1 MLIRGTIAASRN
13 AQDLRNDAQVLA
25 EAGCAAR
32 AYSLAALAVEEAGKA
47 ASLVLLTV
55 MPKAVRARA
64 PVGRMLEWHQLKQ
77 VQGLLIARQP
87 YRLTEVASWLGAMPA
102 GELAQ
107 FLATLVAPAD
117 EADCLKR
124 RGLYVDVGRGGRIRE
139 PSEITE
145 SEVLGQLDR
154 AGQAASAAGQ
164 LLEAEMQARMVN
176 PAAELVELSRAGV
189 SASAEAGYA
198 RTLDAAVEFVLNAA
212 SKFRDSMAAKKE
224 AEGTPVLSEL
234 LARRHHA
241 HPARV
246 RHR

>member
-1 MLIRGTIAASRN
+1 MDLSSVRAAPTPVLIRGTIAASRN

-139 PSEITE
+139 PAEITE
-145 SEVLGQLDR
+145 TEVINQL
-154 AGQAASAAGQ
+154 AQAAQATSAAGQ
-164 LLEAEMQARMVN
+164 LLEPETQALLVDPVAEM
-176 PAAELVELSRAGV
+176 VELSRAAV
-189 SASAEAGYA
+189 SALAEASHA
-198 RTLDAAVEFVLNAA
+198 RTPEAAADVVLKMVSNLRAQMGA
-212 SKFRDSMAAKKE
+212 TR
-224 AEGTPVLSEL
+224 T
-234 LARRHHA
+234 
-241 HPARV
+241 
-246 RHR
+246 